1 MGFKPGMKRG
11 QRVGVGIAVAMLW
24 AAGWSA
30 EGWAQAPRTAVWL
43 ERGDAAVSG
52 EARMARERAL
62 RVELE
67 ARDIVLLGSSG
78 PEAPASEP
86 RLSADQAAV
95 SLLQRSGTTAVLWL
109 EGDSARALSW
119 LFVRTSASS
128 NLAKAPLPHP
138 PDAIDAQLLAI
149 AAASLLDQALS
160 EPPISPPSPV
170 VPAPKQVAA
179 IAPLPDVEPTLP
191 AAAPAR
197 VREPR
202 EPHDLFAQLG
212 LVLTFAGVR
221 TGMEASSSPPSYE
234 VFNSY
239 DIEINPPSG
248 ATEKRYLFD
257 DTLAHIPDADSFDDY
272 EDPFGGIPRG
282 VTPASEQ
289 CEADGI
295 VTRAGEMPSKFCV
308 RVADE
313 GFVPVPAVR
322 LAFGAWLLPKL
333 AVAFAYQWY
342 FTIDP
347 ERFFGAQ
354 LLGVEARYLLAG
366 RREQGFGLLAVA
378 SLSVGRQETPVPN
391 PKPGAAPVNGL
402 AGPLGAS
409 IGPAFRYGFTRELA
423 LIGSPALGGR
433 FPESQVTI
441 DFSVA
446 TELSF

>member
-1 MGFKPGMKRG
+1 MKRV
-11 QRVGVGIAVAMLW
+11 QRVAVGIAVAMLW
-24 AAGWSA
+24 ATAGWVA
-30 EGWAQAPRTAVWL
+30 AAAAQTPRTVVWL
-43 ERGDAAVSG
+43 ERGDAALPA
-52 EARMARERAL
+52 ELRAERERAL
-62 RVELE
+62 RIELE

-95 SLLQRSGTTAVLWL
+95 SLLQRSGTTAVVWL
-109 EGDSARALSW
+109 EGDSAQAVSW
-119 LFVRTSASS
+119 LFVRTSGSR

-138 PDAIDAQLLAI
+138 PAAIDAQLLAI

-160 EPPISPPSPV
+160 ESPPSPPPPV
-170 VPAPKQVAA
+170 VPTPKQVAA
-179 IAPLPDVEPTLP
+179 IAPLVEIAPKVP
-191 AAAPAR
+191 AVAPRR

-212 LVLTFAGVR
+212 FVLTFAGMR

-257 DTLAHIPDADSFDDY
+257 DTLAYVPDADSFDDY
-272 EDPFGGIPRG
+272 EEPDSGIPRG
-282 VTPASEQ
+282 VTPVSEQ

-295 VTRAGEMPSKFCV
+295 VTGAGEMPSKFCV

-313 GFVPVPAVR
+313 GFIPVPAVR
-322 LAFGAWLLPKL
+322 LAFGVWLLPKV

-342 FTIDP
+342 LTIDP
-347 ERFFGAQ
+347 ERFLGAQ
-354 LLGVEARYLLAG
+354 LLSVEARYLLAG
-366 RREQGFGLLAVA
+366 RREQGFGFMAVA
-378 SLSVGRQETPVPN
+378 SLSVGREETPVPN

-402 AGPLGAS
+402 AGPLGGSLGAV
-409 IGPAFRYGFTRELA
+409 FRYGFTHEVA
-423 LIGSPALGGR
+423 LIGSPALGAR
-433 FPESQVTI
+433 FPESQVTV
-441 DFSVA
+441 DLSVA